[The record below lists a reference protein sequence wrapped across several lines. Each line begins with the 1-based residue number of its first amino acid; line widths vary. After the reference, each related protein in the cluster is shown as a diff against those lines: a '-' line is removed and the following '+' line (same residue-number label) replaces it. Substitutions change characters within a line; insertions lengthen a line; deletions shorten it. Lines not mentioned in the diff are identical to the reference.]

1 MQVQARGKNSIIYI
15 KKRLDLEVLKRNSTS
30 EISYDKLDPI
40 LVAHRYKDPNISLVC
55 ALFAYGNVKQIVKFL
70 DSLDFSILQKSDDE
84 IKESLKNHYYRFQK
98 SEDVIALF
106 IALKRLNEKSTLE
119 AIFKSGYTKNNSV
132 IDGINELIKTLHVEY
147 PHQSQG
153 YNFLIGKITS
163 KTKGAGALKRWMM
176 FLRWMVR
183 DDNIDMG
190 LWHGIDKADLIM
202 PLDTHTF
209 NVSLKLGLLQR
220 KSYDLQAAIELTQTL
235 KSFDNN
241 DPLKYDF
248 ALYRIGQ
255 EKIDV

>member
-1 MQVQARGKNSIIYI
+1 MKEKNSIISI
-15 KKRLDLEVLKRNSTS
+15 KKRLDLEVEKRNKTDEVSA
-30 EISYDKLDPI
+30 DKLDPI
-40 LVAHRYKDPNISLVC
+40 LVAHRYKDPTISLIC

-70 DSLDFSILQKSDDE
+70 DSLDFSLLSKSDEE
-84 IKESLKNHYYRFQK
+84 IKDALKNHYYRFQK

-106 IALKRLNEKSTLE
+106 IALKRLNETSSLEEVFKRGYNKNRSTIE
-119 AIFKSGYTKNNSV
+119 G
-132 IDGINELIKTLHVEY
+132 LHVVMKTIYELY
-147 PHQSQG
+147 PHLSQG
-153 YNFLIGKITS
+153 YNFLIGKVTT

-190 LWHGIDKADLIM
+190 LWSGIDKCDLIM

-209 NVSLKLGLLQR
+209 NVSLKLGLLKR
-220 KSYDLQAAIELTQTL
+220 KTYDLAAAIELTQAL
-235 KSFDNN
+235 KEFDKD

-255 EKIDV
+255 EKIL